1 MRKLSLVLVAMM
13 AVSTAFAQIS
23 TGEINSSV
31 IPRTGNRP
39 QEGDF
44 GMYIG
49 ASVTQI
55 MDLVKLNQNKSA
67 EFPDQVFWSLPAVNL
82 KYYFTD
88 NWEGRIG
95 FQFGCQGATNK
106 MRTKDYYYQHTRD
119 INYTRFLPGVAYHFN
134 TNNILDVYVGA
145 QVPIGFNIDAEKMF
159 YYIDDEGD
167 TLYFDNSFS
176 AFWPQ
181 IINGKECPELQQ
193 ALFRAMTDSAELNSL
208 DKVTEFLL
216 NPSSYTE
223 IENERLVPTDAVK
236 EGDVVKVKLLEVDSQ
251 GRYNLSMRDC
261 MEKPEGFVEEESAPR
276 RGDRPN
282 RERRGRGDRF
292 EKRQRR
298 DFADNSSAEEEAPHP
313 GSRSREF

>member
-145 QVPIGFNIDAEKMF
+145 QVPIGFNIDAEK
-159 YYIDDEGD
+159 
-167 TLYFDNSFS
+167 TAVDNVS
-176 AFWPQ
+176 
-181 IINGKECPELQQ
+181 
-193 ALFRAMTDSAELNSL
+193 
-208 DKVTEFLL
+208 
-216 NPSSYTE
+216 
-223 IENERLVPTDAVK
+223 RLVKDNKFVIGGGIFLGLQVFIADLPFAIGIEGGYSGQANISGGRRTINNNAGEIQIDAALPDGQADTDILTASHLDARW
-236 EGDVVKVKLLEVDSQ
+236 G
-251 GRYNLSMRDC
+251 
-261 MEKPEGFVEEESAPR
+261 
-276 RGDRPN
+276 
-282 RERRGRGDRF
+282 
-292 EKRQRR
+292 
-298 DFADNSSAEEEAPHP
+298 ADAALTFTYYF
-313 GSRSREF
+313 RK